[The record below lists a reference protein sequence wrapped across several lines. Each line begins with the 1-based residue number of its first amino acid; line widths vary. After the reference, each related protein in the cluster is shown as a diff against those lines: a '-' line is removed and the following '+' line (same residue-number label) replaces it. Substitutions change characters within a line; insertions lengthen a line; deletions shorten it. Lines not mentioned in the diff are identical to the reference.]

1 MTTLDI
7 PTSTAAPL
15 AAHTLDELIGNTPLL
30 RLARLDAGLP
40 GEIYV
45 KLDHFNIGGS
55 AKDRIAAEIIRDA
68 EASGQLKPG
77 DRIIDNGAGNTA
89 IGFVLAGIAGGHPV
103 TLVANPSLAEGKADL
118 LRLLGAEIIWGR
130 ADRPFSDPENW
141 EAIAARHADEDPS
154 TWWSHQSA
162 SAANP
167 RAHYLGT
174 GPEIWAQTQG
184 RISAFI
190 AAIATGGTVSGTG
203 RYLRARN
210 PEVRVI
216 ATDFVQG
223 PNFGKPIVD
232 VIEGRAA
239 APADPEWPHN
249 IDTELIDQL
258 IFRNKAEAI
267 DLGWWLARTEGVVV
281 GLTSALSLL
290 VARDLAA
297 TAEPGE
303 VIVAFA
309 ADHGRDYLS
318 HEYNADWL
326 RANGLAEIADK
337 YQPAESSSRVATA

>member
-7 PTSTAAPL
+7 PTSTAPL
-15 AAHTLDELIGNTPLL
+15 AVHSLDGLIGNTPLL
-30 RLARLDAGLP
+30 RLSRLDAGLP

-68 EASGQLKPG
+68 EASGELNPG

-103 TLVANPSLAEGKADL
+103 TLVANPSLAEGKAEL

-130 ADRPFSDPENW
+130 ADVPFSDPQNW

-162 SAANP
+162 TAANP

-174 GPEIWAQTQG
+174 GPEIWAQTEG
-184 RISAFI
+184 RVSTFL

-203 RYLRARN
+203 RYLKERN

-223 PNFGKPIVD
+223 PNFGTPLSD
-232 VIEGRAA
+232 VIAGRVPV
-239 APADPEWPHN
+239 PADPEWPHN
-249 IDTELIDQL
+249 IDTDLIDDL
-258 IFRNKAEAI
+258 AFKNKAEAI
-267 DLGWWLARTEGVVV
+267 ELGWWLARTEGVVV
-281 GLTSALSLL
+281 GLTSALSLA

-297 TAEPGE
+297 SARPGE
-303 VIVAFA
+303 VIVSFA
-309 ADHGRDYLS
+309 ADHGRDYLTR
-318 HEYNADWL
+318 EYNPQWL

-337 YQPAESSSRVATA
+337 YDPADAGKAQS